1 MLYLSAVMSRLIDR
15 DKQKFSAHRSLF
27 SLHDHLRG
35 VITRGHMYR
44 LKRAVAALVIG
55 LAVAAGAGSSAN
67 AVQPIARAACSRD
80 IPAIIG
86 GKHKCLGPGEY
97 CALRYERQYEH
108 YGFECSTRYNPP
120 RLKRRG

>member
-1 MLYLSAVMSRLIDR
+1 MLYMSAVMSRLIDR

-55 LAVAAGAGSSAN
+55 SPSPLARE
-67 AVQPIARAACSRD
+67 VQPMQCSRSQKLPVSRD